1 MATEVIQVRM
11 SKGLVG
17 LLDAAVNEDMYSS
30 RSEVVRD
37 AVRSYFAPR
46 LKQEVLEEAL
56 RISKEMDEGKYT
68 SAEEVDKEFL

>member
-11 SKGLVG
+11 SKGLVN
-17 LLDAAVNEDMYSS
+17 LLDAAVKDEVYSN

-46 LKQEVLEEAL
+46 LKKSILEEAL
-56 RISKEMDEGKYT
+56 RTSKEMDAGKQI
-68 SAEEVDKEFL
+68 SASEVNEEFL